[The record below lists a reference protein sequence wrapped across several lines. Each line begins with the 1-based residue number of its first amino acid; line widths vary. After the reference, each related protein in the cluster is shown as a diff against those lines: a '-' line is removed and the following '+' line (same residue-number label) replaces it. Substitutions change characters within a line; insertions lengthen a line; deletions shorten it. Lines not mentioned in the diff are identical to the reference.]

1 MVIVRLNIFTSPSA
15 NPTSLFQVV
24 RWGLT
29 IIALSLHRLPPP
41 TSAVGSLLSF
51 LLLWLLL
58 DLLKALL
65 RSWSRFVPTVT

>member
-29 IIALSLHRLPPP
+29 IIALSLIVSS
-41 TSAVGSLLSF
+41 TNSAVGSLLSF

-58 DLLKALL
+58 DFLKALL

>member
-29 IIALSLHRLPPP
+29 IIALSLIVSS
-41 TSAVGSLLSF
+41 TNSAVGSLLSF

-65 RSWSRFVPTVT
+65 RFWSRFVPTVT